1 MKNGSL
7 KWMSGVAGRKKL
19 YIVMLMLLQA
29 MHGASGVLYALI
41 LRGIVD
47 NAADHDRAGFRYY
60 VILAVLLVAAQIM
73 LRTLIRWMTELS
85 KASLEN
91 TFKARLVHELMHRDY
106 SSVSAVHS
114 GEWLNRLTNDTK
126 LVADNCTDILPGL
139 TGMIVKMLSAVVMML
154 VIDWRFACILFPCG
168 IIMIL
173 LTAAFRKVLKRLHRS
188 VQESDGRL
196 RIFFQERLGSLM
208 MIRSFAVED
217 QTEDGAAEKMEA
229 HRAARMKRMR
239 FSNLCNIGFSAAING
254 MYLFGVCYCGYGI
267 LIGTITYGTLT
278 AITQLIAQI
287 QAPFANISGYLP
299 RFYAM
304 TASAERLMEAE
315 NFEDDCPEGALSME
329 DIAAFYRDELAGMGM
344 KNASFTYY
352 PSSDNV
358 TSLSKDTMPVVLK
371 DLTFDVKKGEYIA
384 FTGHSGCGKSTVLKM
399 LMCVYPPDEG
409 ERYIRCTDGTE
420 RVMDSRWRRLFA
432 YVPQGNQLM
441 SGTVRDIVS
450 FADSKAASD
459 EDRINKALKIACAD
473 EFIEKLENGI
483 DTVLGER
490 GKGLSEGQMQRIA
503 IARAVFSGSPV
514 LMLDEATSALDE
526 NTERRLLQNLRS
538 MTDMTVMIVTHRPA
552 ALEICDRVLEFPL

>member
-29 MHGASGVLYALI
+29 LHGASGVLYALI

-217 QTEDGAAEKMEA
+217 QTEDGSAEKMEA
-229 HRAARMKRMR
+229 HRSARMKRMR

-329 DIAAFYRDELAGMGM
+329 DIAAFYRDKLAGMGM

>member
-29 MHGASGVLYALI
+29 LHGASGVLYALI

-229 HRAARMKRMR
+229 HRSARMKRMR